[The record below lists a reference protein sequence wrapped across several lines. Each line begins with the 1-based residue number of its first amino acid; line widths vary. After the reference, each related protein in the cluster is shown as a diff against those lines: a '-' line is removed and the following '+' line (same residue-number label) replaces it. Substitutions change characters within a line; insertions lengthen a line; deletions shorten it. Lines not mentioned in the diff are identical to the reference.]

1 MMDWFSSIDSY
12 CERIGPHLF
21 AEPINLITNAAFIF
35 VAFFMWR
42 RSYGNHVAQIL
53 TYILAIIGIGS
64 ALLHSFAQPW
74 AAFVDVAAI
83 LVFVLYYIYLANRV
97 FRENSVWVSIIGVG
111 LFFPYAW
118 LVTFIFAQFRWINSS
133 AGYMSIALLLALY
146 AVDLKKRKAKV
157 ALGLCVG
164 SIMLLISIG
173 FRSLDLQ
180 VCPSMPIGTHFL
192 WHLIN
197 ALMLGWMIE
206 VYRRHETEKKRALKT
221 E

>member
-1 MMDWFSSIDSY
+1 M
-12 CERIGPHLF
+12 
-21 AEPINLITNAAFIF
+21 
-35 VAFFMWR
+35 
-42 RSYGNHVAQIL
+42 
-53 TYILAIIGIGS
+53 
-64 ALLHSFAQPW
+64 
-74 AAFVDVAAI
+74 
-83 LVFVLYYIYLANRV
+83 
-97 FRENSVWVSIIGVG
+97 G

-118 LVTFIFAQFRWINSS
+118 LMTFIFAQFKWINSS

-173 FRSLDLQ
+173 FRSIDLQ

-206 VYRRHETEKKRALKT
+206 VYRRHESEKKTLKS